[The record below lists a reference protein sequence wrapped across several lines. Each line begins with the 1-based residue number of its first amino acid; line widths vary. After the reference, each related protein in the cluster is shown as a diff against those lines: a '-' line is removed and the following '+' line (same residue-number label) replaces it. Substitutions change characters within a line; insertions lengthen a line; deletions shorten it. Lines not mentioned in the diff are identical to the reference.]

1 MLKLHAYEI
10 IASAVTAV
18 KNFSKEQG
26 FPVHGAVYSH
36 WGAGKTIA
44 CKQVKQSIP
53 DTFYLKAPVRNIEP
67 SGLLREILISL
78 RVGPGRGYAINYE
91 YLTTA
96 LATKGIVQPVLLI
109 DEAQMLFTKP
119 TLLSFL
125 KDLSEDPEIG
135 FVYVFIGDDRLK
147 TIISTGRHSIAK
159 RIRVKKEIPSIT
171 KETIEKLA
179 DYHHLKL
186 EEDIFQTV
194 NDFKASTI
202 DVDFALY
209 LAKKAKTE
217 SLNKKLFK
225 AFLKKAME

>member
-1 MLKLHAYEI
+1 MLKLHTYDI
-10 IASAVTAV
+10 IASAVMAV
-18 KNFSKEQG
+18 KNFSREQG
-26 FPVHGAVYSH
+26 FPVHGAVYSN
-36 WGAGKTIA
+36 WGAGKTVA

-78 RVGPGRGYAINYE
+78 GVGAGRGYANNYDL
-91 YLTTA
+91 LTRVLSA
-96 LATKGIVQPVLLI
+96 KGIVQPVLLI
-109 DEAQMLFTKP
+109 DEAQILFTKP
-119 TLLSFL
+119 SLLSFL

-147 TIISTGRHSIAK
+147 TLVKTGRHSIVK

-171 KETIEKLA
+171 KETVEKLIQ
-179 DYHHLKL
+179 YHGLQAKD
-186 EEDIFQTV
+186 DIFDTAKE
-194 NDFKASTI
+194 FKASTI

-209 LAKKAKTE
+209 LAKKADIKQ
-217 SLNKKLFK
+217 LDKKLFK

>member
-1 MLKLHAYEI
+1 MIKLHAYEI
-10 IASAVTAV
+10 INSAATAV

-36 WGAGKTIA
+36 WGAGKTVA
-44 CKQVKQSIP
+44 CKQVKQSMR
-53 DTFYLKAPVRNIEP
+53 DVFYLKAPVRNIEP
-67 SGLLREILISL
+67 SGLLREILVSL
-78 RVGPGRGYAINYE
+78 QVGAGRGYANNYE
-91 YLTTA
+91 LLTRVLSA
-96 LATKGIVQPVLLI
+96 KGIVQPVLLI

-147 TIISTGRHSIAK
+147 TIVNTGRHSIVK

-171 KETIEKLA
+171 KDTIEKLA

-194 NDFKASTI
+194 NDFKATTI

-209 LAKKAKTE
+209 LAKKAKVE
-217 SLNKKLFK
+217 SINKKVFK